1 MPCTWVHLSPVLLL
15 PSAVILWYLGFLI
28 HKMQVMQNYL
38 HIVVLR
44 TRWATMPETLSLIP
58 STEQT
63 LWDSLGDFVGSVCS
77 LRGLP
82 LFRNILCSTERTQ
95 WRGTEESLRHEVRG
109 ISLQQTEHLQ
119 RHNFRNERK
128 AGRHRN
134 KMPKSGGRGGGA
146 TSPRLT
152 RSGAY
157 TRTEYWA
164 GNSGSEVKATQVS
177 HWAHWTYQSSSLNS
191 VWPSFRIILFWPG
204 SLHSFRLPFSYCNL
218 SNQAVSALWSGNQV

>member
-1 MPCTWVHLSPVLLL
+1 MPRTWVHLSPVLLL
-15 PSAVILWYLGFLI
+15 PSVVILWYLGFLI

-95 WRGTEESLRHEVRG
+95 WRGTEESWDMRWGAFPYSKLNIFKG
-109 ISLQQTEHLQ
+109 IISEMKEKQGDTGIKCRSPLG
-119 RHNFRNERK
+119 ERV
-128 AGRHRN
+128 
-134 KMPKSGGRGGGA
+134 

-164 GNSGSEVKATQVS
+164 GNSGSEVKATQAS
-177 HWAHWTYQSSSLNS
+177 HWAHWTYRSSSLNS
-191 VWPSFRIILFWPG
+191 VWPSFRIILFWSG
-204 SLHSFRLPFSYCNL
+204 SLHSFRLPFSYYNL
-218 SNQAVSALWSGNQV
+218 SSQAVSALWSGNQV